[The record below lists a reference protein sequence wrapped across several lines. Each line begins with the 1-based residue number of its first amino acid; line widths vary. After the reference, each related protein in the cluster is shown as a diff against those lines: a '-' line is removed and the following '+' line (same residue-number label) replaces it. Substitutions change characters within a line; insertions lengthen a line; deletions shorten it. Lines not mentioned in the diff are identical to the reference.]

1 MAFLKYWP
9 SSRDFNKLVIKAKM
23 HANINF
29 WTFVVWKYD
38 MFFYIFFER
47 LGRMHK
53 NSTFYFYIFIFFL
66 WKPSIL
72 IPDLYLYNIKI
83 QTNIDQNAVKQ
94 YTRKS
99 QIFLK
104 IFFEFI
110 FIFYFYFWAGSS
122 SALVAGL
129 DPAGLSGSL
138 ARPNDPA
145 D

>member
-1 MAFLKYWP
+1 
-9 SSRDFNKLVIKAKM
+9 
-23 HANINF
+23 
-29 WTFVVWKYD
+29 
-38 MFFYIFFER
+38 
-47 LGRMHK
+47 
-53 NSTFYFYIFIFFL
+53 
-66 WKPSIL
+66 
-72 IPDLYLYNIKI
+72 LYLYNIKI

-110 FIFYFYFWAGSS
+110 FIFYFYFWARSS